1 MVENKNIEKLKI
13 SLLNTAKNLID
24 FDINKN
30 IKFVQ
35 NNFSEVIEIKKYLEV
50 LR

>member
-1 MVENKNIEKLKI
+1 MVENKIIEKLKI
-13 SLLNTAKNLID
+13 SLLNTAKIHID